1 MKRYTLGSLPFKG
14 PGYLFVSFNHQAVAS
29 LLQWRHTRWL
39 KETPSP
45 LSKDPLHS
53 FQVKLNYPP
62 CLFEDV
68 QCAHKFGSSNWPLAH
83 FSACRECCLCSSPQT
98 EGIHKALEA
107 CPWHG
112 VTYNLPKYFSRFH
125 VIFPW
130 FLLFF
135 AKFHDFS
142 RCTLIFPVNVGTL
155 SFFLAHNLCSL
166 LQPIYLAWLEKICI
180 SCNTESQTFNCAR
193 PLKDPGLFPFSCS
206 FWENLGKQE
215 SLSVGGR
222 PPACQ

>member
-1 MKRYTLGSLPFKG
+1 MKRDTLGSLPFKG
-14 PGYLFVSFNHQAVAS
+14 PGYLFVSFNHQGVAS

-45 LSKDPLHS
+45 FPQRPLTLLSGQTELPTLPLWRCAMCT
-53 FQVKLNYPP
+53 QV
-62 CLFEDV
+62 C
-68 QCAHKFGSSNWPLAH
+68 SSNWPLAH
-83 FSACRECCLCSSPQT
+83 FSACRGCCICSSPQT

-142 RCTLIFPVNVGTL
+142 RFSRCTLIFPGFPVNVGTL
-155 SFFLAHNLCSL
+155 VGSYSRV
-166 LQPIYLAWLEKICI
+166 I
-180 SCNTESQTFNCAR
+180 
-193 PLKDPGLFPFSCS
+193 LF
-206 FWENLGKQE
+206 
-215 SLSVGGR
+215 
-222 PPACQ
+222 

>member
-1 MKRYTLGSLPFKG
+1 MSSKIHTKNEKKMKRDTLGSLPFKG
-14 PGYLFVSFNHQAVAS
+14 PGYLFVSFNHQGAAS

-45 LSKDPLHS
+45 SPKDPLHS

-68 QCAHKFGSSNWPLAH
+68 RCAHKFGSSNWPLAH
-83 FSACRECCLCSSPQT
+83 FSACRGCCICSSPQT

-125 VIFPW
+125 EIFPW

-142 RCTLIFPVNVGTL
+142 RFSRCTLIFPGFPVNVGTL
-155 SFFLAHNLCSL
+155 YSELS
-166 LQPIYLAWLEKICI
+166 PM
-180 SCNTESQTFNCAR
+180 
-193 PLKDPGLFPFSCS
+193 
-206 FWENLGKQE
+206 WEETILGI
-215 SLSVGGR
+215 
-222 PPACQ
+222 

>member
-1 MKRYTLGSLPFKG
+1 MKKKKWKGIPKALYRLRAQGIYLSPSTTNGWPPCCNGGTQGGWRRPLP
-14 PGYLFVSFNHQAVAS
+14 
-29 LLQWRHTRWL
+29 
-39 KETPSP
+39 PSP
-45 LSKDPLHS
+45 KDPLNS

-68 QCAHKFGSSNWPLAH
+68 QRAHKFGSSNWPLAH
-83 FSACRECCLCSSPQT
+83 FSTCRGCCICSSPQT

-142 RCTLIFPVNVGTL
+142 RFSLIFPGSPVNVGTL
-155 SFFLAHNLCSL
+155 SWNVSL
-166 LQPIYLAWLEKICI
+166 PHMPIAELY
-180 SCNTESQTFNCAR
+180 TEI
-193 PLKDPGLFPFSCS
+193 
-206 FWENLGKQE
+206 
-215 SLSVGGR
+215 
-222 PPACQ
+222 